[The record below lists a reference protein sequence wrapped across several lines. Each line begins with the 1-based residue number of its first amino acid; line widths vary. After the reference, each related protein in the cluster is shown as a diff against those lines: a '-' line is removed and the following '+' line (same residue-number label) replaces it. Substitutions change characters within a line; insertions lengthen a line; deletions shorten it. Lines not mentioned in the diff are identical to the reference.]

1 MPVGIQQPSNQIKL
15 TNVAIVRLKKGKKRF
30 EIACYRNK
38 LLEYKNEVAQE
49 IDDILQIER
58 VFVNVNKG
66 EFANEAELKKAFD
79 GKDRDNIIKEIL
91 KDGTFQV
98 GEQERHAQID
108 RIHKEVIDMVASKLV
123 DPKTKRV
130 YTTGIIEKAL
140 DQLSSQAASQQKEK
154 PQASEDGEETDK
166 NSLPQWRGVVPNKQA
181 KVQASFAM
189 NALVAYQPIPVMKAQ
204 MRVRISCPTSITKRG
219 INSASAPAAPA
230 QTSKSGKNKGNK
242 SKQTKQ
248 DEVEEKEEYI
258 TVKEKLLSFLAKT
271 ERQEVI
277 GDEWEVEGSI
287 DPGDYKHLN
296 DFIEAH
302 TKGRGNVEVLDM
314 AVKYEGE

>member
-38 LLEYKNEVAQE
+38 LLDYRNKLTKE

-58 VFVNVNKG
+58 IFVNVNKG
-66 EFANEAELKKAFD
+66 EFANEADLKKAFE
-79 GKDRDNIIKEIL
+79 GKKREAIIKEIL
-91 KDGTFQV
+91 DDGDFQV

-108 RIHKEVIDMVASKLV
+108 RIHKEVVDMVANKLV

-140 DQLSSQAASQQKEK
+140 DQLSSQAASQQKIEK
-154 PQASEDGEETDK
+154 PQANADGEETDK

-189 NALVAYQPIPVMKAQ
+189 NALIAYQPIPVMKAQ
-204 MRVRISCPTSITKRG
+204 MRIRVSCPTSITKRG
-219 INSASAPAAPA
+219 VDAAPASAPAPA
-230 QTSKSGKNKGNK
+230 SNTKTKGNK
-242 SKQTKQ
+242 KAAKQ
-248 DEVEEKEEYI
+248 EVIEEKGECV
-258 TVKEKLLSFLAKT
+258 TVKDKLIKFLAKI
-271 ERQEVI
+271 ERQETI
-277 GDEWEVEGSI
+277 GDEWEAEGSI

-296 DFIEAH
+296 EFLGAN
-302 TKGRGNVEVLDM
+302 TKGRGKVEVLDM